1 MVTDIDDY
9 FKQEDILKVFVDA
22 RGNKLMSEFNENL
35 TKSQPFKTVKQRKF
49 KKPLPIEESIH
60 KFTCISNMLNN
71 HKKLQFERET
81 IQQLMDNY
89 IADTDFNSTAQLI
102 TRLLKSSFL
111 HTLNGIWIIDMIVVT
126 FRETEKLTLTLVKRL
141 SIDNVEI
148 QLIALKLITA
158 LLDASLKVKKDLIQ
172 MVECSGARYAVNQF
186 PKDLESDMKLTVA
199 DFQEVYIHCY
209 KSIIHVQT
217 FPLDPYQQ
225 NLISGCLSILD
236 IPEESPLYQASLE
249 SLYSSSFIALVIVNR
264 SLRTNTYFR
273 KIRSNFGLIN
283 VMIGVHG
290 IIIRNWIHTDQELS
304 NIKHLFLKL
313 EELLYI
319 GIKLYTRLF
328 LYMEAE
334 DTPND
339 TDLILAT
346 ISHQFKL
353 FLSLNDALSL
363 ELLEKFLKS
372 KTDEQIREEYLRM
385 MVTKQLRD
393 KKSTFLKLRKAVN
406 FTCIETIFQSH
417 LETMMK
423 GNWMVMEVSLLP
435 TARFF
440 QLDQNKSKI
449 NYSEVHV
456 LRNAST
462 PQPPL
467 INSSIHYWQLIIL
480 VQFSDIIELSEC
492 TESKVGNRRW
502 TMKLKHHDSLMLQF
516 SSEKIQIDWVDGIR
530 FLLEQVDCITKETKK
545 DISKMADLR
554 LIPIEFSLVA

>member
-264 SLRTNTYFR
+264 SLRTNTYKNSF
-273 KIRSNFGLIN
+273 KF
-283 VMIGVHG
+283 
-290 IIIRNWIHTDQELS
+290 WIDQRHDWQLS

-393 KKSTFLKLRKAVN
+393 KKSTFL
-406 FTCIETIFQSH
+406 
-417 LETMMK
+417 
-423 GNWMVMEVSLLP
+423 
-435 TARFF
+435 
-440 QLDQNKSKI
+440 
-449 NYSEVHV
+449 Y
-456 LRNAST
+456 
-462 PQPPL
+462 
-467 INSSIHYWQLIIL
+467 
-480 VQFSDIIELSEC
+480 DI
-492 TESKVGNRRW
+492 
-502 TMKLKHHDSLMLQF
+502 
-516 SSEKIQIDWVDGIR
+516 
-530 FLLEQVDCITKETKK
+530 
-545 DISKMADLR
+545 
-554 LIPIEFSLVA
+554 